1 MAYSAVV
8 TGGANGIDRALCLEL
23 AGRGYSVV
31 VADISPEEADATR
44 RDITE
49 SGMPAETV
57 ARIAVDGAEQGQFY
71 IFTHS
76 HAEAYARKRFEEIVS
91 GFALLNERGP
101 SDRSYDVNQVVEE
114 LMAVEFGGGNE

>member
-8 TGGANGIDRALCLEL
+8 TGGANGIGRALCLEL
-23 AGRGYSVV
+23 AGRGYSV

-57 ARIAVDGAEQGQFY
+57 ARIAVDGAEQRQFY

-91 GFALLNERGP
+91 GFALLNEREP